1 MAREGGGVAGT
12 DPLPVRRQWQLPRR
26 PAQIVSRF
34 RSGVKLAEHFV
45 HSVDDGLGLISLNIV
60 PAMLN
65 HTVHAARRK
74 MRQRLVMGVPL
85 LSKVAPEFSFRPI
98 QVRSA

>member
-1 MAREGGGVAGT
+1 M
-12 DPLPVRRQWQLPRR
+12 
-26 PAQIVSRF
+26 
-34 RSGVKLAEHFV
+34 KLAEYLV
-45 HSVDDGLGLISLNIV
+45 HSVDDGLGLIPLNIV

-85 LSKVAPEFSFRPI
+85 LSKVSPEFSFRPI
-98 QVRSA
+98 PVGSARKNDERLISEVEVIGPVVAVRKG